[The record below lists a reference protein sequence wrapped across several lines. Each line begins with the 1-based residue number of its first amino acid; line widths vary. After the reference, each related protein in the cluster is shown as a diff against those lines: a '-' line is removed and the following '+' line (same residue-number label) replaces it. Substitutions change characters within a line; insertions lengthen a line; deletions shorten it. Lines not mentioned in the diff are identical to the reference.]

1 MKISKFIQLNNKKRG
16 FTLVEM
22 LVAVFIFSVSVSA
35 LTAMS
40 AKSIKTSRNAE
51 KQLVADYLALEAIEV
66 VYNLRDTALLHRYTN
81 ATWEMVFQGG
91 DNIFATNDGC
101 FDGSNSCNFYPNGSQ
116 MTLGNCTQCKVYLNE
131 TSGYYYQVHESTGNT
146 GGGIDTG
153 YSRKIKISSVDD
165 GQVSVTVTVS
175 WDGGEVKYVEMLY
188 LWQ

>member
-1 MKISKFIQLNNKKRG
+1 MKRKKKFQLKNKKG
-16 FTLVEM
+16 FTLIEM

-40 AKSIKTSRNAE
+40 AKSIQTSRNAE

-66 VYNLRDTALLHRYTN
+66 VYNLRDTAILHRYTD

-91 DNIFATNDGC
+91 TDIIASNEGC
-101 FDGSNSCNFYPNGSQ
+101 FDGTGVCNFYPDGSQ
-116 MTLGNCTQCKVYLNE
+116 MVLGNCSECKVYLND
-131 TSGYYYQVHESTGNT
+131 TSMYYYQVHESVGN
-146 GGGIDTG
+146 GGSGVDTG
-153 YSRKIKISSVDD
+153 YKRKIKISSVDD